1 MASLKEVKGRINS
14 VKSTMKITS
23 AMKMVASA
31 KLHHAQSAITNMLPY
46 EQKLDGM
53 LTTFLSANTDYQSVY
68 TSVRP
73 VHKLAIIAFSS
84 NSSLCGAF
92 NSNVAR
98 LLNNVTDSYKG
109 LTKNDITVYPIGKK
123 IAKAAQKAGYKI
135 AGNYEVMADKPN
147 YKDAAALASDIMEKY
162 ADGGYDKVEMIY
174 HHFKSSASQLLL
186 NEVYL
191 PLQVNLEQEG
201 PMLDYIVEPSSELLL
216 KVMIPQVIALRMF
229 TALLDSNASE
239 HAARMMA
246 MQMATDNGDKLLQDL
261 TIQYNKS
268 RQQAI
273 TNELLDIIGGSL
285 K

>member
-191 PLQVNLEQEG
+191 PFQVNLEQEG

>member
-109 LTKNDITVYPIGKK
+109 LTKNDIMVYPIGKK

>member
-46 EQKLDGM
+46 EQKLDGI

-92 NSNVAR
+92 NSNVVR
-98 LLNNVTDSYKG
+98 LLNDVTDSYKE

-123 IAKAAQKAGYKI
+123 IAKTAQKAGYQI
-135 AGNYEVMADKPN
+135 SGDYEAMADKPN
-147 YKDAAALASDIMEKY
+147 YKDVAALASDIMGKY
-162 ADGGYDKVEMIY
+162 ADGEYDKVEIIY
-174 HHFKSSASQLLL
+174 HHFISSATQVLL

-191 PLQVNLEQEG
+191 PLQVNIEQEG
-201 PMLDYIVEPSSELLL
+201 PMLDYIVEPSSESLL

-246 MQMATDNGDKLLQDL
+246 MQMATDNGDKLLQEL

-268 RQQAI
+268 RQQSI